1 MKLSGHKN
9 MHEENINVC
18 VQRYTTTKN
27 QKKILLKNIR
37 GRKKSPRNK
46 KSETRKMKHI
56 RLIRK
61 LS

>member
-27 QKKILLKNIR
+27 QKKDTIKEHS
-37 GRKKSPRNK
+37 GKKKEPQK
-46 KSETRKMKHI
+46 
-56 RLIRK
+56 
-61 LS
+61 